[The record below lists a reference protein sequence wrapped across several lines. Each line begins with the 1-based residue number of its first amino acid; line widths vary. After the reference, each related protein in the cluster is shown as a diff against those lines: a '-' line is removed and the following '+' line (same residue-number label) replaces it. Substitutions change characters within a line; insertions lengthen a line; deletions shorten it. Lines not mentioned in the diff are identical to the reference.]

1 MTALRSL
8 LLVSASLTFSVT
20 PAQAQGDSSR
30 AIPPGVTAAT
40 LKRLGEVVDG
50 QRTGATIYVVMSNR
64 APYAVAAITSTADSA
79 RTLAAAAGEGFW
91 AFGPYVTIPDNRV
104 EMYATTQCPK
114 DKTSSLIICPD
125 TSAATATPMS
135 RVAEVIVSVRTTDG
149 VLHTQHFAP
158 DHLEAL
164 FFTLS
169 AYDKFAIPYYERVLG
184 LGYATDLRNR
194 MVRWFALH

>member
-8 LLVSASLTFSVT
+8 LLVAASLSCSTT
-20 PAQAQGDSSR
+20 AAHAQRDSSR
-30 AIPPGVTAAT
+30 ASPAGVTAAM

-50 QRTGATIYVVMSNR
+50 QRSGATIYVVMSSR
-64 APYAVAAITSTADSA
+64 TPYAVAAITSTADSA
-79 RTLAAAAGEGFW
+79 RTMAAAAGDGFEW
-91 AFGPYVTIPDNRV
+91 FGPYVTIPDNRV

-114 DKTSSLIICPD
+114 DKKSSLVICPD
-125 TSAATATPMS
+125 TTMITATPIS
-135 RVAEVIVSVRTTDG
+135 EVAEVIVTVRTTDG

-158 DHLEAL
+158 QHLEAL

-184 LGYATDLRNR
+184 LGYATELRAR
-194 MVRWFALH
+194 MVRWFGGH